1 MTQATSPSP
10 SPSSRRISPATIAL
24 GILIAIVAVLL
35 SVAGAYTDFLW
46 FRQLGYQSV
55 FITQIVAQIVLFL
68 VGFVVMFA
76 ITWLATF
83 LAYKTRPV
91 YIRMPGESP
100 FENYQQILDNLRKF
114 IMIGLPAL
122 LGIFGGIAAFAQ
134 WEAALLFINSSP
146 AGTVD
151 AQFGL
156 DVSFFLFQLP
166 FLAGATGYI
175 SAALILSLLI
185 SAAVHTV
192 FGGIRLEGRSIR
204 ASKAARVQIS
214 ITAAVYLL
222 VQAVS
227 IWLDQYQT
235 VISNDGLFTGA
246 TYTDVNANIP
256 GLQILSLISIVVAA
270 LFVVTAVIDSWRY
283 SILAT
288 GLFVISS
295 VVLTGLYPW
304 AVQTF
309 QVVPNERTLEAQY
322 LQRNIDATR
331 EAYGLDR
338 VEVVDYAATNI
349 AAPGALRAD
358 AGTTASIRILDPNL
372 VSDAFRQL
380 EQYRQYY
387 SFPNRLH
394 VGRYELDGSNQDAV
408 LAVRELNQDGL
419 GESQSWYNSS
429 VVFTHGYGLVAAY
442 GNKRD
447 TDGQPLFLQSGI
459 PSIGALGE
467 FEPRIY
473 FGQNSPEYSIIGGD
487 TDDNLEFDFPAGD
500 EGENQTYTTFS
511 GNGGPNV
518 GNLVSRI
525 AYALKFQSEQILLS
539 DAINPESQIIY
550 NRDPVERVQLVAP
563 YLTVDSE
570 AYPAVIDGKVKWV
583 VDAYTTSNNF
593 PYSSS
598 ESMTIAIIDSSTESA
613 AFGRNDINYIKNSV
627 KATVDAY
634 DGEVVL
640 YAWDEN
646 DPILQTWQKI
656 FPNSYRPLSEM
667 SGSLMSH
674 VRYPSDLFK
683 VQRSILG
690 RYHVTEAGAF
700 YSQQDA
706 WMTPNDPVEGPGIG
720 ALQPPYYLTMQA
732 PGTDSPRFS
741 LYSTFIPQS
750 TGENSRNVLT
760 GYLIANAEAGAE
772 DGKVNPNYGQ
782 LKLLNLPRETIIP
795 GPGQVQNNFNAD
807 SQVSQLLNILR
818 QGSTRVLNGNLLT
831 LPVGGGFLY
840 VQPVY
845 IESTGETSFPLLQ
858 KVLVS
863 FGDRIAFEDTLDEAL
878 DVLFGGDSGAEAGDS
893 AVADVADDASD
904 ATQPEADAVD
914 ETATDSETAPVT
926 DEESGAADADSG
938 GSLDSPVL
946 NEALVRAERAL
957 IDRDNALR
965 AGNWTAYGEAD
976 ERLQQAIED
985 ALAALAG

>member
-1 MTQATSPSP
+1 MTQATSPNPSASP
-10 SPSSRRISPATIAL
+10 RRISPATIAV
-24 GILIAIVAVLL
+24 GILIAIIAVLL

-46 FRQLGYQSV
+46 FRQLGFQSV
-55 FITQIVAQIVLFL
+55 FITQIVAQIALFIA
-68 VGFVVMFA
+68 GFLVMFA

-83 LAYKTRPV
+83 LAYKTRPI

-100 FENYQQILDNLRKF
+100 FENYQQILENLRKF
-114 IMIGLPAL
+114 IMLGVPAL

-134 WEAALLFINSSP
+134 WEAALLFLNSSP
-146 AGTVD
+146 AGNVD

-166 FLAGATGYI
+166 FLAGIAGYL
-175 SAALILSLLI
+175 SAALVLSLLI

-204 ASKAARVQIS
+204 ASKSARVQIS
-214 ITAAVYLL
+214 LTAAVYLL
-222 VQAVS
+222 IQAGS

-270 LFVVTAVIDSWRY
+270 LFVVTAIIDSWRY

-309 QVVPNERTLEAQY
+309 QVVPNERTLESQY

-394 VGRYELDGSNQDAV
+394 VGRYELNGSNQDAV

-419 GESQSWYNSS
+419 GASQSWYNSS
-429 VVFTHGYGLVAAY
+429 VVFTHGYGLVAAF

-487 TDDNLEFDFPAGD
+487 SGENLEFDFPAGD
-500 EGENQTYTTFS
+500 EGENQTYTTFI

-539 DAINPESQIIY
+539 DAINADSQIIY

-563 YLTVDSE
+563 YLMVDSE

-583 VDAYTTSNNF
+583 VDAYTTSNNY

-613 AFGRNDINYIKNSV
+613 AFGRNDVNYIKNSV

-656 FPNSYRPLSEM
+656 FPESYRPLSEM

-706 WMTPNDPVEGPGIG
+706 WMTPNDPVDGPGIG

-760 GYLIANAEAGAE
+760 GYLIANAEAGSE
-772 DGKVNPNYGQ
+772 DGKINPNYGQ

-893 AVADVADDASD
+893 AVADVIEGEAES
-904 ATQPEADAVD
+904 ATGSSVEPENEP
-914 ETATDSETAPVT
+914 ETEPESPVT
-926 DEESGAADADSG
+926 DATSG
-938 GSLDSPVL
+938 GSLDNPVL

-965 AGNWTAYGEAD
+965 SGNWNAYGEAD
-976 ERLQQAIED
+976 ERLQKAIED